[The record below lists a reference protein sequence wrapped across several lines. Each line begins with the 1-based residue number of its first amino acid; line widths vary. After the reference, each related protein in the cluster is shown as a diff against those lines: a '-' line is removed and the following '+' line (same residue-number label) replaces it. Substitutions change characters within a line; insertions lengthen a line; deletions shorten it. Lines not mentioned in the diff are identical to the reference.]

1 MWRLPVTEVVNAA
14 GGGWVW
20 VRRKMPES
28 IRVSSG
34 ALTGPPP
41 GVVSRNSVMSI
52 RVICPMVAELAVKIG
67 RSRGAEGD
75 AGLKRLVI
83 LSAMKR
89 WLPHPGS
96 GHATVDGTAGG
107 V

>member
-1 MWRLPVTEVVNAA
+1 
-14 GGGWVW
+14 
-20 VRRKMPES
+20 MPES

-107 V
+107 LALVQVCSCDQIFSLRRFDASRQ